1 MASKASGRHASTH
14 LRFFHKVSGKPWGNL
29 DDLSM
34 VNWAVRVQADILGE
48 HLSVYSGTLKA
59 SCLELFHKNRVPF
72 NLQLHMFKN
81 MYDTYCKNVYIYI
94 LCV

>member
-1 MASKASGRHASTH
+1 
-14 LRFFHKVSGKPWGNL
+14 
-29 DDLSM
+29 M

-81 MYDTYCKNVYIYI
+81 MYDMSCINVNTNIYVYYMCI
-94 LCV
+94 KHQHACSW